1 MGNIISYFTGTNYTY
16 LTNDIFNKLDK
27 NNDNLVTKD
36 ELEDYFKSLSDK
48 IDKNNDGV
56 ISKEELEDYLK
67 TESDQKDIEIEKWR
81 QLYEEERLKTELL
94 EEENKRL
101 RAYLDF
107 ATGKDNL
114 QNQSFI
120 STIALKEYIK
130 NNILKTD
137 ANLKYIPDLLEK
149 KAYFSMYKTMLES
162 LEQLCNTTY
171 VNIMNHK
178 ISMIIEPDLLKNE
191 HE

>member
-67 TESDQKDIEIEKWR
+67 TESDQKDIEIAEWR
-81 QLYEEERLKTELL
+81 QLYQEERLK
-94 EEENKRL
+94 
-101 RAYLDF
+101 D
-107 ATGKDNL
+107 
-114 QNQSFI
+114 
-120 STIALKEYIK
+120 
-130 NNILKTD
+130 
-137 ANLKYIPDLLEK
+137 
-149 KAYFSMYKTMLES
+149 
-162 LEQLCNTTY
+162 
-171 VNIMNHK
+171 
-178 ISMIIEPDLLKNE
+178 
-191 HE
+191 